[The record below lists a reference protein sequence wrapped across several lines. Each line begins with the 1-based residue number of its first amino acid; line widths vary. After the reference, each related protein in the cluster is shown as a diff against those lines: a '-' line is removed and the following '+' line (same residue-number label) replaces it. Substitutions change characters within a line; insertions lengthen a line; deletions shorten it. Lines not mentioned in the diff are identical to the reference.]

1 MTRLKTQLHFEWVPS
16 ELNITDPISRRECQ
30 LASTHGWQWIPPTLD
45 KFYEILIR
53 CSTDLHYAAR
63 QGAVDCMHL
72 HSGLQP
78 NDLVQNGIDGPDM
91 AEKWPSLDLSWSGG
105 WSAP

>member
-1 MTRLKTQLHFEWVPS
+1 MDTSYTGQVP
-16 ELNITDPISRRECQ
+16 L
-30 LASTHGWQWIPPTLD
+30 
-45 KFYEILIR
+45 ILIR

-91 AEKWPSLDLSWSGG
+91 AENGPRWISAGQVAGAHPNQIGRKRSALDLACKWN
-105 WSAP
+105 AE